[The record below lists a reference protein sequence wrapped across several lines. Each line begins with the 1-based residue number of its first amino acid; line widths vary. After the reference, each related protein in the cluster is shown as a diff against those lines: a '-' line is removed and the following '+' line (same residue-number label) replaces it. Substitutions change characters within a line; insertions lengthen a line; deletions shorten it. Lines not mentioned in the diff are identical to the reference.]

1 MAVEQRAGM
10 GEGIDALLFQERVS
24 GGAIV
29 DVSVVIRAL
38 AYCVHC
44 TPCALRHGGTQML
57 LPMRSMLE
65 VTEVSPAVGSLC
77 VYLPCV
83 SDSSSPC
90 LFAMRSPVP
99 I

>member
-65 VTEVSPAVGSLC
+65 VTESAE
-77 VYLPCV
+77 
-83 SDSSSPC
+83 
-90 LFAMRSPVP
+90 LFRLQ
-99 I
+99 